1 MIDVSSLEKALAS
14 LDTALAAHAEKP
26 TDVFI
31 RDAAIQRFEYTY
43 ELSYKLL
50 RRYLEQTEPSI
61 EVVQELS
68 FLDLIR
74 LASERGLLKSE
85 LVVWR
90 KFRENRNATS
100 HAYDEVKA
108 EAVFSGIASFR
119 DDAKA
124 LLDEINTRQA
134 KNL

>member
-14 LDTALAAHAEKP
+14 LNEALAAHASKP
-26 TDVFI
+26 DDMFI

-43 ELSYKLL
+43 ELSHKML
-50 RRYLEQTEPSI
+50 RRYLEVSEPSM

-90 KFRENRNATS
+90 KFRDSRNATS
-100 HAYDEVKA
+100 HAYDEAKA
-108 EAVFSGIASFR
+108 EAVFAGIASFR
-119 DDAKA
+119 DEAKA